1 MLCSAKFCLS
11 FSRLTFMSRK
21 LQEVELKLYTP
32 DLSLVRSAL
41 EDAGAA
47 LKKPR
52 VYERNFRYEN
62 ADGTLARQGVVLR
75 LRQDRQAT
83 LTYKAGARVEKGIST
98 RFEAE
103 AVVDDFDVMDAIL
116 RRLGYEVALIYEK
129 YRTAYTLGA
138 AEIALDEMP
147 FGNFCE
153 IEAESDVIEAVVMQ
167 LGLEKLPRMA
177 ASYTEIFADVKARL
191 GLDFRDLTFDNF
203 AGAAVS
209 GWALGI

>member
-1 MLCSAKFCLS
+1 MPCSAKFCLS

-129 YRTAYTLGA
+129 YRTTYTLGA

-147 FGNFCE
+147 FGSFSE
-153 IEAESDVIEAVVMQ
+153 IEAEADVIEAVVMR
-167 LGLEKLPRMA
+167 LGLENQPRMA
-177 ASYTEIFADVKARL
+177 ASYTEIFANVKARL

-203 AGAAVS
+203 AGVAVS
-209 GWALGI
+209 DWALGV

>member
-1 MLCSAKFCLS
+1 
-11 FSRLTFMSRK
+11 MSMGRK

-41 EDAGAA
+41 EEAGAA
-47 LKKPR
+47 LEKPR

-62 ADGTLARQGVVLR
+62 ADGTLARQGIVLR

-83 LTYKAGARVEKGIST
+83 LTYKAGARVEKGISR

-116 RRLGYEVALIYEK
+116 HKLGYEVALIYEK
-129 YRTAYTLGA
+129 YRTTYTLGG
-138 AEIALDEMP
+138 AEIVLDELP
-147 FGNFCE
+147 FGSFSE
-153 IEAESDVIEAVVMQ
+153 IEADADVIEALIVR
-167 LGLEKLPRMA
+167 LGLEKYPRMNG
-177 ASYTEIFADVKARL
+177 SYTEIFADVKARL

-203 AGAAVS
+203 KHIEVPRSVFGVS
-209 GWALGI
+209 

>member
-1 MLCSAKFCLS
+1 MPCSAKFCLS

-83 LTYKAGARVEKGIST
+83 LTYKAGARVENGIST

-103 AVVDDFDVMDAIL
+103 VAVDDFDVMDAIL

-129 YRTAYTLGA
+129 YRTTYTLGD

-147 FGNFCE
+147 FGSFSE
-153 IEAESDVIEAVVMQ
+153 IEAEADVIEAVVMR
-167 LGLEKLPRMA
+167 LGLEKQPRMA

-203 AGAAVS
+203 AGVAVS

>member
-1 MLCSAKFCLS
+1 MPCSAKFCLS

-32 DLSLVRSAL
+32 DLSLVQSAL

-62 ADGTLARQGVVLR
+62 ADGTLARQGIVLR

-103 AVVDDFDVMDAIL
+103 TAVADFDVMDAIL

-129 YRTAYTLGA
+129 YRTTYTLGA

-147 FGNFCE
+147 FGSFSE
-153 IEAESDVIEAVVMQ
+153 IEADADVIEAVVMQ
-167 LGLEKLPRMA
+167 LGLEKQPRMN

-191 GLDFRDLTFDNF
+191 GLDFRDLTFGNF
-203 AGAAVS
+203 AGVETP
-209 GWALGI
+209 GWALGV

>member
-1 MLCSAKFCLS
+1 MPCSAKSCLS

-52 VYERNFRYEN
+52 VHERNFRYEN
-62 ADGTLARQGVVLR
+62 ASGTLTRQGIVLR
-75 LRQDRQAT
+75 LRQDQQAT
-83 LTYKAGARVEKGIST
+83 LTYKAGARIENGIST
-98 RFEAE
+98 RVEAE
-103 AVVDDFDVMDAIL
+103 VVVDDFDVMDAIL
-116 RRLGYEVALIYEK
+116 RRLGYKVALIYEK
-129 YRTAYTLGA
+129 YRTTYTLGA

-147 FGNFCE
+147 FGSFSE
-153 IEAESDVIEAVVMQ
+153 IEADADVIESLVMR
-167 LGLEKLPRMA
+167 LGLENQPRMA
-177 ASYTEIFADVKARL
+177 ASYTEIFANVKARL

-203 AGAAVS
+203 AGVAVP
-209 GWALGI
+209 GWALGV